1 MERFFG
7 KEWKTLGIYDA
18 IKFSTMEI
26 TMDKELIMAAL
37 SLWCSATNTMVLPFS
52 PMTPTILDISAII
65 GTSLS
70 GIPVDATLI
79 GYPSNLNL
87 KALFDNWAFETLS

>member
-7 KEWKTLGIYDA
+7 KEWKTLGIYDP

-26 TMDKELIMAAL
+26 TMDKELIMAAF

-52 PMTPTILDISAII
+52 PMTPTILDILAII